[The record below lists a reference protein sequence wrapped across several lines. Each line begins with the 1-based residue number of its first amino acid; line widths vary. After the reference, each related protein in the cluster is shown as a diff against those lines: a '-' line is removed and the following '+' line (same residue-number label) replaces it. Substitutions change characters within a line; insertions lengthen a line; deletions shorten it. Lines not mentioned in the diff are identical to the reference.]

1 MSECLPGLE
10 GQLAD
15 GRLRLAARPVRQP
28 PAPIVEE
35 RQEEH
40 HRPGPRHADAALQPA
55 ASRDAAAGLSRPTLT
70 ITRGAILHEEA
81 AVAAA
86 LRLARYLTKP
96 IYSENG
102 RFCGGLGTGAA

>member
-1 MSECLPGLE
+1 MSACPALE

-40 HRPGPRHADAALQPA
+40 HRPRLGYKDAALLA
-55 ASRDAAAGLSRPTLT
+55 ATSRDAAAGLARQK
-70 ITRGAILHEEA
+70 IAIARGAILHEEA

-86 LRLARYLTKP
+86 LRLAGHTSLP

-102 RFCGGLGTGAA
+102 R

>member
-1 MSECLPGLE
+1 MSACQAPE

-28 PAPIVEE
+28 PAPAISE

-40 HRPGPRHADAALQPA
+40 HRPRLGYKNAALLAA
-55 ASRDAAAGLSRPTLT
+55 ASRDAAAGLARQK
-70 ITRGAILHEEA
+70 ITVARGAILHEEE

-86 LRLARYLTKP
+86 LRLARYIEVP
-96 IYSENG
+96 IYSADW
-102 RFCGGLGTGAA
+102 R

>member
-1 MSECLPGLE
+1 MSACPALE

-28 PAPIVEE
+28 PAPTVEE

-40 HRPGPRHADAALQPA
+40 HRPRFRYKDAALFPTT
-55 ASRDAAAGLSRPTLT
+55 SRDAAAGLARQTLT
-70 ITRGAILHEEA
+70 ITRGAILHKEA

-86 LRLARYLTKP
+86 LRLAGHITKP
-96 IYSENG
+96 IHGENG
-102 RFCGGLGTGAA
+102 R

>member
-1 MSECLPGLE
+1 MSACQAPE

-28 PAPIVEE
+28 PAPIISE

-40 HRPGPRHADAALQPA
+40 HRPRLGYKNAALLA
-55 ASRDAAAGLSRPTLT
+55 AAAGDAAAGLARPAEPVA
-70 ITRGAILHEEA
+70 GSAILHEEE

-86 LRLARYLTKP
+86 LRLAGHIEVP
-96 IYSENG
+96 IYGENG
-102 RFCGGLGTGAA
+102 R

>member
-1 MSECLPGLE
+1 MSACQALE

-40 HRPGPRHADAALQPA
+40 DRPGPRHADAALFPTT
-55 ASRDAAAGLSRPTLT
+55 SRDAAAGLSRPAEPVA
-70 ITRGAILHEEA
+70 RGAILHKEE

-86 LRLARYLTKP
+86 LRLARYISLP

-102 RFCGGLGTGAA
+102 R

>member
-1 MSECLPGLE
+1 MSACPALE
-10 GQLAD
+10 GQLAH

-40 HRPGPRHADAALQPA
+40 HRPRFRYEDAALFPTT
-55 ASRDAAAGLSRPTLT
+55 SRDAAARLSGQTFT
-70 ITRGAILHEEA
+70 ISGGAILHEEA

-86 LRLARYLTKP
+86 LRLARYIEVP
-96 IYSENG
+96 IYSADW
-102 RFCGGLGTGAA
+102 R

>member
-1 MSECLPGLE
+1 MPN
-10 GQLAD
+10 

-40 HRPGPRHADAALQPA
+40 DRPRLGYKNAALLAA

-70 ITRGAILHEEA
+70 ITRGAILHKEA
-81 AVAAA
+81 TVAAA
-86 LRLARYLTKP
+86 LRLARYLAKP

-102 RFCGGLGTGAA
+102 R

>member
-40 HRPGPRHADAALQPA
+40 HRPRLGYEDAALLAA
-55 ASRDAAAGLSRPTLT
+55 ASRDAAAGLARPAEPVA
-70 ITRGAILHEEA
+70 GSAILHEEE

-86 LRLARYLTKP
+86 LRLAGYIEVP
-96 IYSENG
+96 IHGADG
-102 RFCGGLGTGAA
+102 R

>member
-1 MSECLPGLE
+1 MSACQAPE

-40 HRPGPRHADAALQPA
+40 HRPRLGYEDAALFPTT
-55 ASRDAAAGLSRPTLT
+55 SRDAAAGLARPPEPVA
-70 ITRGAILHEEA
+70 RGSQLYKEE

-86 LRLARYLTKP
+86 LRLARYIEVP

-102 RFCGGLGTGAA
+102 R

>member
-1 MSECLPGLE
+1 MSACPALE

-40 HRPGPRHADAALQPA
+40 HGPRLGYKNAALLA
-55 ASRDAAAGLSRPTLT
+55 AAAGHAAAGLARQTFT
-70 ITRGAILHEEA
+70 VARGSQLYKEET
-81 AVAAA
+81 VTAA
-86 LRLARYLTKP
+86 LRLAGHITKP

-102 RFCGGLGTGAA
+102 R

>member
-1 MSECLPGLE
+1 MSACQALE

-40 HRPGPRHADAALQPA
+40 DRPGPRHADAALFPTSA
-55 ASRDAAAGLSRPTLT
+55 LDAAARLSHRQK
-70 ITRGAILHEEA
+70 ITVARGAILHKEE

-86 LRLARYLTKP
+86 LRLARYIEVP
-96 IYSENG
+96 IH
-102 RFCGGLGTGAA
+102 GADRW

>member
-1 MSECLPGLE
+1 MSACQAPE

-40 HRPGPRHADAALQPA
+40 HRPRLGYKNAALLAA
-55 ASRDAAAGLSRPTLT
+55 ASRDAAAGLARQK
-70 ITRGAILHEEA
+70 ITVARGAILHEEA

-86 LRLARYLTKP
+86 LRLAGHIEVP
-96 IYSENG
+96 IH
-102 RFCGGLGTGAA
+102 GADRR

>member
-40 HRPGPRHADAALQPA
+40 HRPGLGYEDAALL
-55 ASRDAAAGLSRPTLT
+55 AAAAFHTTAGLARQTLT

-86 LRLARYLTKP
+86 LRLARYLEVP

-102 RFCGGLGTGAA
+102 R

>member
-1 MSECLPGLE
+1 MSACPALE
-10 GQLAD
+10 GQLAH
-15 GRLRLAARPVRQP
+15 GRLRQPARPVRQP

-40 HRPGPRHADAALQPA
+40 HRPGLGYEDAALLAA
-55 ASRDAAAGLSRPTLT
+55 ASRDAPAGLARQTLT

-86 LRLARYLTKP
+86 LRLARYIEVP
-96 IYSENG
+96 IYSADW
-102 RFCGGLGTGAA
+102 R

>member
-1 MSECLPGLE
+1 MPN
-10 GQLAD
+10 

-40 HRPGPRHADAALQPA
+40 HRPRLGYKDAALLAA
-55 ASRDAAAGLSRPTLT
+55 ASRDAAAGLARQTLT
-70 ITRGAILHEEA
+70 ITRGAILHKEA

-86 LRLARYLTKP
+86 LRLAGH
-96 IYSENG
+96 I
-102 RFCGGLGTGAA
+102 

>member
-1 MSECLPGLE
+1 MSACQAPE

-40 HRPGPRHADAALQPA
+40 HRPRLGYEDAALFPTT
-55 ASRDAAAGLSRPTLT
+55 SRDAAAGLARQK
-70 ITRGAILHEEA
+70 ITVARGAILHEEA

-86 LRLARYLTKP
+86 LRLARYIEVP
-96 IYSENG
+96 IYSADW
-102 RFCGGLGTGAA
+102 R

>member
-1 MSECLPGLE
+1 MSACQAPE

-28 PAPIVEE
+28 PAPIIEE

-40 HRPGPRHADAALQPA
+40 HRPRLGYKDAALLA
-55 ASRDAAAGLSRPTLT
+55 AAAGDAPAGLSGQTFT
-70 ITRGAILHEEA
+70 ISGGAILHEEE

-86 LRLARYLTKP
+86 LRLAGHIEVP
-96 IYSENG
+96 IH
-102 RFCGGLGTGAA
+102 GADRW

>member
-1 MSECLPGLE
+1 MSACPALE

-28 PAPIVEE
+28 PAPIISE

-40 HRPGPRHADAALQPA
+40 HRPRLGYKNAALFPTT
-55 ASRDAAAGLSRPTLT
+55 SRDAAAGLARPAEPVA
-70 ITRGAILHEEA
+70 RGAILHEEE

-86 LRLARYLTKP
+86 LRLAGHITKP
-96 IYSENG
+96 IHGADG
-102 RFCGGLGTGAA
+102 R

>member
-1 MSECLPGLE
+1 MSACQAPE

-28 PAPIVEE
+28 PAPAISE

-40 HRPGPRHADAALQPA
+40 HRPRLGYKNAALLA
-55 ASRDAAAGLSRPTLT
+55 ATSRDAAAGLARQK
-70 ITRGAILHEEA
+70 ITVARGAILHEEA

-86 LRLARYLTKP
+86 LRLAGHITKP
-96 IYSENG
+96 IHGENG
-102 RFCGGLGTGAA
+102 R

>member
-1 MSECLPGLE
+1 MSACQAPE

-40 HRPGPRHADAALQPA
+40 HRPRLGYEDAALLPA
-55 ASRDAAAGLSRPTLT
+55 AAFHTAAGLARQKIT

-86 LRLARYLTKP
+86 LRLAGHITKP

-102 RFCGGLGTGAA
+102 R